1 MSTQIIGLAIE
12 ALVAVLLV
20 MTICFC
26 WVLNGRLTRLR
37 ADDKMLR
44 TTILELVT
52 ATEAAE
58 RSIGGLKDM
67 VAECDRTLTHR
78 LASADRATGEIA
90 IQIRAGE
97 TVLNRI
103 ALVTE
108 AARKHQALQAPLQ
121 HETAWQGPAH
131 APVGFAMPSPSVSRD
146 QYPAAPQASTARAAA
161 AVAEALA
168 QRARQRARGEAA

>member
-1 MSTQIIGLAIE
+1 MSTQLIGMAIE
-12 ALVAVLLV
+12 SLVAVLLV
-20 MTICFC
+20 MTIGYC
-26 WVLNGRLTRLR
+26 WVLNSRLTRLR
-37 ADDKMLR
+37 ADEKMLR

-52 ATEAAE
+52 STEAAE

-78 LASADRATGEIA
+78 LGSADRVSGEIA

-97 TVLNRI
+97 MVLNRI

-108 AARKHQALQAPLQ
+108 AARKQQALQDPRQ
-121 HETAWQGPAH
+121 QETAWQGPAH
-131 APVGFAMPSPSVSRD
+131 APVGYAMAAARD
-146 QYPAAPQASTARAAA
+146 LPEPQVRQSTARAAA

-168 QRARQRARGEAA
+168 QRARGRSRGEAA

>member
-20 MTICFC
+20 ITIGYC
-26 WVLNGRLTRLR
+26 WVLNSRLNRLR
-37 ADDKMLR
+37 ADEKVMR
-44 TTILELVT
+44 TTILELVS

-67 VAECDRTLTHR
+67 VAECDRTLNHR
-78 LASADRATGEIA
+78 LISADRAAGEIA

-108 AARKHQALQAPLQ
+108 AARKHQSLQEPT
-121 HETAWQGPAH
+121 HRDTSWQGPAH
-131 APVGFAMPSPSVSRD
+131 APVGFAMPSPPPRE
-146 QYPAAPQASTARAAA
+146 APHVPPQPSTARAAA

>member
-1 MSTQIIGLAIE
+1 MSTQGIGLAIE
-12 ALVAVLLV
+12 ALVAILLV
-20 MTICFC
+20 ITIGYC
-26 WVLNGRLTRLR
+26 WVLNSRLARLR
-37 ADDKMLR
+37 ADEKVMR

-58 RSIGGLKDM
+58 RAIGTLKDM
-67 VAECDRTLTHR
+67 VADSDRTLTHR
-78 LASADRATGEIA
+78 LASADRAAGEIS

-108 AARKHQALQAPLQ
+108 AARKQQALQDPVQREAP
-121 HETAWQGPAH
+121 WQGSAH
-131 APVGFAMPSPSVSRD
+131 APMGFAMPAQMREV
-146 QYPAAPQASTARAAA
+146 PAAVAQPSAARAAA